1 MKPAALFLTF
11 ALAADAATL
20 IRGAMLADGSGARM
34 RQADVRI
41 DKGRIVRI
49 GKLAPRPDD
58 SVVDG
63 AGLVLAPG
71 FIDLHNHSDRGLD
84 REPQALSQVSQGIT
98 TAILGQDGGS
108 PWPIASWFQPRNAA
122 IHTAV
127 LAGHATIRRAVMG
140 EDFRRA
146 ARPDEI
152 QRMTALMDQA
162 MRDGAL
168 GLSTGLE
175 YEVGS
180 YSTTDEVIALAKV
193 AARYK
198 GIYVSHIRD
207 EADKTFEALRE
218 VIRIAEEARIPA
230 HISHIKLGTVGVWG
244 KAKEAIA
251 LIEAA
256 RKRGLDI
263 TADCYPY
270 DAWSSTITVLIPSK
284 KYDDPES
291 VARGLA
297 DVGGAANVTITS
309 CARHPEYEFKT
320 LEQIATS
327 QNRTPV
333 DLFIEIVKEGGA
345 GVVCRSIK
353 DEDIRDFYAAPWVM
367 VSSDGGIGMRH
378 PRGAGSY
385 PRVLGLFVRE
395 RKWLPVE
402 EAIRK
407 MTSAPAARL
416 GWRDRGLIREGF
428 VADLVLFDPATVI
441 DRSTFAEPFREAV
454 GVRKVWV
461 NGDLVW
467 DSRPTGALPGGKL
480 PNLPVRSVR

>member
-1 MKPAALFLTF
+1 MKAGALFLIA

-20 IRGAMLADGSGARM
+20 IRGAMLADGSGAKL

-41 DKGRIVRI
+41 GKGRILRI
-49 GKLAPRPDD
+49 GRLAPQPGD
-58 SVVDG
+58 SLVDG

-84 REPQALSQVSQGIT
+84 REPEAASQVSQGIT
-98 TAILGQDGGS
+98 TAIVGQDGGS

-122 IHTAV
+122 IHTAI

-140 EDFRRA
+140 DGFRRA
-146 ARPDEI
+146 ARPNEI
-152 QRMTALMDQA
+152 ERMAALLEQA

-175 YEVGS
+175 YEIGG
-180 YSTTDEVIALAKV
+180 YSTTEEVIALARV
-193 AARYK
+193 AARHK

-230 HISHIKLGTVGVWG
+230 HVSHIKLGTVGVWG

-297 DVGGAANVTITS
+297 DVGGAGNVTITT
-309 CARHPEYEFKT
+309 CARHPEYEFQT
-320 LEQIATS
+320 LEQIARS
-327 QNRTPV
+327 QNRSPV
-333 DLFIEIVKEGGA
+333 DLFIEIVREGGA
-345 GVVCRSIK
+345 GVVCRSMK
-353 DEDIRDFYAAPWVM
+353 DEDIREFYRAPWVM

-395 RKWLPVE
+395 RKWLTLE

-416 GWRDRGLIREGF
+416 GWRDRGLVREGF

-441 DRSTFAEPFREAV
+441 DRSTFADPFREAV

-461 NGDLVW
+461 NGELVW
-467 DSRPTGALPGGKL
+467 DSRSTAATPGEKL
-480 PNLPVRSVR
+480 RRLPVHAVR

>member
-1 MKPAALFLTF
+1 MKPAALFLI
-11 ALAADAATL
+11 ACLSADAATL
-20 IRGAMLADGSGARM
+20 IRGAMLADGSGARL

-41 DKGRIVRI
+41 DRGRIVRI
-49 GKLAPRPDD
+49 GRLTPQPDD
-58 SVVDG
+58 LIVDG

-71 FIDLHNHSDRGLD
+71 FIDVHNHSDRGLD
-84 REPQALSQVSQGIT
+84 REPEAASQLSQGIT
-98 TAILGQDGGS
+98 TAIVGQDGGS
-108 PWPIASWFQPRNAA
+108 PWPIAAWFQPRNAA
-122 IHTAV
+122 INTAV

-140 EDFRRA
+140 DDFRRA

-152 QRMTALMDQA
+152 DRMTTLMDQA
-162 MRDGAL
+162 MREGAL
-168 GLSTGLE
+168 GLSSGLE

-180 YSTTDEVIALAKV
+180 YSTTGEVIALAKV
-193 AARYK
+193 AARHK

-207 EADKTFEALRE
+207 EADKTFDALRE
-218 VIRIAEEARIPA
+218 IIRIAREAGIPA

-244 KAKEAIA
+244 RAKDAIA

-256 RKRGLDI
+256 RKQGLDI

-270 DAWSSTITVLIPSK
+270 DAWSSTITVLIPNK

-297 DVGGAANVTITS
+297 DVGGAASVTITS

-320 LEQIATS
+320 LDQIAKA

-333 DLFIEIVKEGGA
+333 DLFIEIVKDGGA
-345 GVVCRSIK
+345 GVVCRSMK
-353 DEDIRDFYAAPWVM
+353 DADIRDFYQTPWVM

-385 PRVLGLFVRE
+385 PRVLGLFVRD
-395 RKWLPVE
+395 RKWLPLE

-416 GWRDRGLIREGF
+416 RWRDRGLVREGY
-428 VADLVLFDPATVI
+428 VADLVLFDPAAII
-441 DRSTFAEPFREAV
+441 DRSTFAEPFRQAE

-467 DSRPTGALPGGKL
+467 DGRPTGALPGQKL
-480 PNLPVRSVR
+480 RSLP